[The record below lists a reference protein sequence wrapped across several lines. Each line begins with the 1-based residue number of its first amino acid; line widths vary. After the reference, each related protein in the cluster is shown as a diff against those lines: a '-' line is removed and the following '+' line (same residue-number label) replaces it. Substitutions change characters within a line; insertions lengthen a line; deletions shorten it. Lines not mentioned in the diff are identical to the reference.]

1 MNPLTRP
8 RSKRL
13 TAQELQVI
21 KQIVDSLDSH
31 YTKVLDI
38 YYRLNIPV
46 ADDVALM
53 ALNQSLDLARR
64 MSAGI
69 LSRYNVRF

>member
-1 MNPLTRP
+1 MNPPTRP

>member
-1 MNPLTRP
+1 MNPPTRP

-64 MSAGI
+64 MSADI
-69 LSRYNVRF
+69 LSRHNVRF

>member
-1 MNPLTRP
+1 MNPPTRP
-8 RSKRL
+8 RTKRL

>member
-1 MNPLTRP
+1 MNPPTRP
-8 RSKRL
+8 RTKRL

-64 MSAGI
+64 MSADI

>member
-64 MSAGI
+64 MSADI